1 MSSSRLLTCN
11 STTIG
16 YAVGGMTAQP
26 PDPDPAR
33 TPGLEPG
40 GGVAPG
46 ATPPESAQTSGLS
59 EPEPHPRRRFTAGMV
74 VGLIAIA
81 VLVLVFLTTGILL
94 LLNM

>member
-1 MSSSRLLTCN
+1 
-11 STTIG
+11 
-16 YAVGGMTAQP
+16 MTAEP

-59 EPEPHPRRRFTAGMV
+59 EPEPRPRRRLTPTAIAS
-74 VGLIAIA
+74 LIAIA
-81 VLVLVFLTTGILL
+81 LFVLLFAVTAVVLVV
-94 LLNM
+94 NM